1 VRRLARYVL
10 QRSRLRRRRR
20 RAQPSGPP
28 KLVIFDFDGTIAD
41 TFDAGVR
48 ILNKLA
54 GEFGFRPLQPKD
66 LEKARD
72 MRTHQLVRF
81 LGVPARKMSRIA
93 RRGSEEL
100 HSCIHEIQPLRGMP
114 EALRELRRLGYSLGI
129 VTSNTELNVNIFL
142 RNHGLEF
149 FEFIRCSSKL
159 LGKARMIRSVI
170 RKQHVHAVD
179 ILFVGDET
187 RDIEACQRVGIR
199 IAAVTW
205 GYNSRRSLVAMKPD
219 FVFDDPQELVA
230 FLARQFPP
238 AQEMTA
244 THTEVAASGTVQPKP
259 TAATES
265 AASSPTGLGPDS
277 QNNHNSSSSLQL
289 QGGDRAS

>member
-10 QRSRLRRRRR
+10 SRSRLRRRSRR
-20 RAQPSGPP
+20 PEPTGPP

-41 TFDAGVR
+41 TFDAGFR

-54 GEFGFRPLQPKD
+54 GEFGFRPLDPKD

-100 HSCIHEIQPLRGMP
+100 HSCIQSIQPLRGMA
-114 EALRELRRLGYSLGI
+114 EALHELRRLGYSLGI
-129 VTSNTELNVNIFL
+129 ITSNTELNVNIFL
-142 RNHGLEF
+142 RNHGLELF
-149 FEFIRCSSKL
+149 DFIRCSSKL

-170 RKQHVHAVD
+170 RKQHVHAAD

-205 GYNSRRSLVAMKPD
+205 GYNSRRSLAAMKPD
-219 FVFDDPQELVA
+219 FVFDDPQELVTL
-230 FLARQFPP
+230 LACQAAPEGQVAVAQTELAARGTSEPEP
-238 AQEMTA
+238 AVPTQR
-244 THTEVAASGTVQPKP
+244 AAPL
-259 TAATES
+259 AAELAHDPQKST
-265 AASSPTGLGPDS
+265 P
-277 QNNHNSSSSLQL
+277 SLQL
-289 QGGDRAS
+289 QGEERPS

>member
-10 QRSRLRRRRR
+10 TRTGLRRRKRR
-20 RAQPSGPP
+20 TGPPGRP

-41 TFDAGVR
+41 TFDAGVM

-54 GEFGFRPLQPKD
+54 GEFGFRPLHAKD
-66 LEKARD
+66 LERARD

-81 LGVPARKMSRIA
+81 LGIPARKMSRIA

-100 HSCIHEIQPLRGMP
+100 HSCIHSIQPLPGMP
-114 EALRELRRLGYSLGI
+114 EALRELQALGYSLGI
-129 VTSNTELNVNIFL
+129 VTSNTELNVQIFL
-142 RNHGLEF
+142 RRHGLEVF
-149 FEFIRCSSKL
+149 DFIRCSSKL

-170 RKQHVHAVD
+170 RRQHVRAAD

-187 RDIEACQRVGIR
+187 RDIEACKKVGIR

-219 FVFDDPQELVA
+219 FIFEDPKELVA
-230 FLARQFPP
+230 LLANQWAP
-238 AQEMTA
+238 AE
-244 THTEVAASGTVQPKP
+244 K
-259 TAATES
+259 ES
-265 AASSPTGLGPDS
+265 ALGPAEPAHGS
-277 QNNHNSSSSLQL
+277 KESSHSLPL
-289 QGGDRAS
+289 SGS

>member
-10 QRSRLRRRRR
+10 RRSRLRRRSPV
-20 RAQPSGPP
+20 QPTGPP

-54 GEFGFRPLQPKD
+54 GEFGFRPLHPND

-100 HSCIHEIQPLRGMP
+100 HSCIQSIQPLRGMP
-114 EALRELRRLGYSLGI
+114 EALRELRGLGYSLGI
-129 VTSNTELNVNIFL
+129 ITSNTELNVNIFL
-142 RNHGLEF
+142 RNHGLELF
-149 FEFIRCSSKL
+149 DFVRCSSKL

-170 RKQHVHAVD
+170 RRQHVHAVD

-187 RDIEACQRVGIR
+187 RDIEACQKVGIR

-219 FVFDDPQELVA
+219 FVFDDPQELVSL
-230 FLARQFPP
+230 LARQSAPQ
-238 AQEMTA
+238 QETA
-244 THTEVAASGTVQPKP
+244 ATPTAIAASGPSEP
-259 TAATES
+259 TPAPASTAPPVLAHDALKS
-265 AASSPTGLGPDS
+265 APG
-277 QNNHNSSSSLQL
+277 LQL
-289 QGGDRAS
+289 QGEGRSS

>member
-1 VRRLARYVL
+1 M
-10 QRSRLRRRRR
+10 
-20 RAQPSGPP
+20 
-28 KLVIFDFDGTIAD
+28 IFDFDGTIAD

-54 GEFGFRPLQPKD
+54 GEFGFRPLHLKD

-100 HSCIHEIQPLRGMP
+100 HSCIESIQPLRGMS

-129 VTSNTELNVNIFL
+129 ITSNTELNVNIFL
-142 RNHGLEF
+142 RNHGLELF
-149 FEFIRCSSKL
+149 DFIRCSSKL

-170 RKQHVHAVD
+170 RKQDVHAVD

-219 FVFDDPQELVA
+219 FVFDDPQELVSL
-230 FLARQFPP
+230 LARQAAPQQETTT
-238 AQEMTA
+238 AQPETTA
-244 THTEVAASGTVQPKP
+244 PGTSEPQRE
-259 TAATES
+259 TATES
-265 AASSPTGLGPDS
+265 AAPAPAELAQDAQQSTP
-277 QNNHNSSSSLQL
+277 SLQL
-289 QGGDRAS
+289 QSEGRSS

>member
-1 VRRLARYVL
+1 VRRFAQYVL
-10 QRSRLRRRRR
+10 KRSRLRRQRH
-20 RAQPSGPP
+20 RAQPAGPP

-41 TFDAGVR
+41 TFDAGVM
-48 ILNKLA
+48 ILNQLA
-54 GEFGFRPLQPKD
+54 GEFGFRPLHPKD

-93 RRGSEEL
+93 KRGSEEL
-100 HSCIHEIQPLRGMP
+100 HSCIQSIQPLRGMP

-129 VTSNTELNVNIFL
+129 ITSNTELNVNIFL
-142 RNHGLEF
+142 RNHGLELF
-149 FEFIRCSSKL
+149 DFIRCSSKL

-170 RKQHVHAVD
+170 RRQHVHAVE

-219 FVFDDPQELVA
+219 FIFDDPQELVSL
-230 FLARQFPP
+230 LAPQAAPE
-238 AQEMTA
+238 QGVTA
-244 THTEVAASGTVQPKP
+244 TQAERAASGTAEPRSA
-259 TAATES
+259 AATGS
-265 AASSPTGLGPDS
+265 AAPSPAGLAQAAPS
-277 QNNHNSSSSLQL
+277 FQL
-289 QGGDRAS
+289 QGEGKSS

>member
-1 VRRLARYVL
+1 VM
-10 QRSRLRRRRR
+10 
-20 RAQPSGPP
+20 
-28 KLVIFDFDGTIAD
+28 
-41 TFDAGVR
+41 

-54 GEFGFRPLQPKD
+54 GEFGFRPLQAKD
-66 LEKARD
+66 LERARD

-81 LGVPARKMSRIA
+81 LGIPARKMSRIA

-100 HSCIHEIQPLRGMP
+100 HGCINSIKPLRGRP
-114 EALRELRRLGYSLGI
+114 QAPRELRALGYSLGI
-129 VTSNTELNVNIFL
+129 ITSNTELNVNIFL
-142 RNHGLEF
+142 RNHGLELF
-149 FEFIRCSSKL
+149 DFIRCSSKL

-219 FVFDDPQELVA
+219 FLFEDPKELVTL
-230 FLARQFPP
+230 LATQTAPETEKAKIQIADAPP
-238 AQEMTA
+238 GSSEDKA
-244 THTEVAASGTVQPKP
+244 P
-259 TAATES
+259 AATES
-265 AASSPTGLGPDS
+265 AAATHSELVRETRKVR
-277 QNNHNSSSSLQL
+277 HSLQL
-289 QGGDRAS
+289 HGEGRSS

>member
-10 QRSRLRRRRR
+10 DRTRLRRRRH
-20 RAQPSGPP
+20 RAQPTGPP

-41 TFDAGVR
+41 TFDAGVM

-54 GEFGFRPLQPKD
+54 GEFGFRPLHPKD

-100 HSCIHEIQPLRGMP
+100 HSCIQSIQPLRGMA
-114 EALRELRRLGYSLGI
+114 EALHELRRLGYSLGI
-129 VTSNTELNVNIFL
+129 ITSNTELNVNIFL
-142 RNHGLEF
+142 RNHGLELF
-149 FEFIRCSSKL
+149 DFIRCSSKL

-219 FVFDDPQELVA
+219 FVFDDPRELVSL
-230 FLARQFPP
+230 LARQAAP
-238 AQEMTA
+238 AGEMTA
-244 THTEVAASGTVQPKP
+244 AQTKIAASGTSEPEPAAP
-259 TAATES
+259 TQS
-265 AASSPTGLGPDS
+265 APSTPAELAHDAQKSTP
-277 QNNHNSSSSLQL
+277 SLQL
-289 QGGDRAS
+289 QGEGRSS

>member
-10 QRSRLRRRRR
+10 SRSRFRRRRR
-20 RAQPSGPP
+20 QAQPTGPP

-48 ILNKLA
+48 ILNQLA

-100 HSCIHEIQPLRGMP
+100 HSCIQSIQPLRGMP

-129 VTSNTELNVNIFL
+129 ITSNTELNVNIFL
-142 RNHGLEF
+142 RNHGLELF
-149 FEFIRCSSKL
+149 DFIRCSSKL

-170 RKQHVHAVD
+170 RRQHVHAVD

-205 GYNSRRSLVAMKPD
+205 GYNSRRSLIAMKPD
-219 FVFDDPQELVA
+219 FVFDDPQELVSL
-230 FLARQFPP
+230 LASQPTLG
-238 AQEMTA
+238 QEITPTQIA
-244 THTEVAASGTVQPKP
+244 IAASGPSEP
-259 TAATES
+259 TPAPATES
-265 AASSPTGLGPDS
+265 AAPTARTQDAQKSGPG
-277 QNNHNSSSSLQL
+277 LQL
-289 QGGDRAS
+289 QGEGRSS